1 MVDFKAAALR
11 YVAMGW
17 PVFPLAVQSKV
28 PAIGGGSGV
37 KEATTDTVKIE
48 QWAQRYPRANIGL
61 ACGAPSGF
69 LVIDIDPRNG
79 GNSALAA
86 LAAKGRSF
94 PPCPAA
100 RTGGGGVHLF
110 FRFDVRIANSK
121 NKLGAGIDVKS
132 TGGYVVGSPSFV
144 KQKDGGGTGSYEWA
158 VEPESMALPRLPIWV
173 STLLAP
179 APSPPLRDVIGM
191 GKNRAD
197 SSLRGLTEFLAR
209 APSGER
215 NNRLYWCARRVA
227 EMVSAHKISE
237 GSAVSQLLATAMQI
251 GLPHKEAALTIRSA
265 FNPQS
270 QVRE

>member
-11 YVAMGW
+11 YVAIGW
-17 PVFPLAVQSKV
+17 PVFPLAAQSKV

-37 KEATTDTVKIE
+37 KEATTDVAKIE

-69 LVIDIDPRNG
+69 VVIDIDPRNG

-110 FRFDVRIANSK
+110 FRFDARIANSK

-144 KQKDGGGTGSYEWA
+144 KQKEGGGTGNYEWA
-158 VEPESMALPRLPIWV
+158 VAPDSMTLPRLPIWLT
-173 STLLAP
+173 TLLAP
-179 APSPPLRDVIGM
+179 APPPAPRDIIGSASARSD
-191 GKNRAD
+191 G
-197 SSLRGLTEFLAR
+197 SVRGLTDFLAR

-215 NNRLYWCARRVA
+215 NNRLYWCAKRLA
-227 EMVSAHKISE
+227 EMVHANKVSE

-270 QVRE
+270 SVKE